1 MSLHQQAQTIQQ
13 QGRGPDTML
22 VHMAPSEVAGLQAL
36 AEQFGG
42 TLTTNPTTGL
52 PEAGFL
58 EDILPMV
65 VGAATMFIPGMQGVG
80 AYMLAGGM
88 GGLTGLA
95 TRQSG
100 ESGLGAAFR
109 GMLGG
114 VGGLGMGS
122 AAAGLMGSAA
132 TAGTGAAGAAASGT
146 GLTAGGSGLGLTAGG
161 SGLGLTASA
170 TGAPG
175 YALTAAAEPSLWA
188 SAKPWLDKGMSVYGQ
203 AQKMGLMGGEEPP
216 PQFLP
221 PAAAPAYTPARADLI
236 DAGGGSGF
244 TPRWAAGQSMPA
256 PGAAR
261 EDGRRAPAGFTQG
274 RRFDA
279 FPAAR
284 FAGGG
289 QVRGMESGG
298 FVVPADVVSALGNG
312 STDAGL
318 RALSQLGAEPIRG
331 QGDGQSDDIPANID
345 GAQPARVAD
354 GEAYLAPSKVA
365 QLGNGDPANG
375 AKRLY
380 DMLARVRQ
388 HAHGHVEQQRPVDP
402 SVVLA

>member
-1 MSLHQQAQTIQQ
+1 MSLHQHARTIQQ

-132 TAGTGAAGAAASGT
+132 TAGTGLGT

-161 SGLGLTASA
+161 SGLGMTASA
-170 TGAPG
+170 AGVPG
-175 YALTAAAEPSLWA
+175 YALAAAEPSLWA
-188 SAKPWLDKGMSVYGQ
+188 SAKPWLEKGVAAYGQ

-244 TPRWAAGQSMPA
+244 APRWAAGQPTSA
-256 PGAAR
+256 PGATR
-261 EDGRRAPAGFTQG
+261 GEGLRAPAGFTQG

-279 FPAAR
+279 FPTAR

-289 QVRGMESGG
+289 QVRSMESGG

-312 STDAGL
+312 STDAGM

-331 QGDGQSDDIPANID
+331 QGDGQSDDIPAHID

-354 GEAYLAPSKVA
+354 GEAYLAPSRVA
-365 QLGNGDPANG
+365 ALGKGDPADG

-380 DMLARVRQ
+380 DMMARVRQ
-388 HAHGHVEQQRPVDP
+388 HAHGHAEQQRPVDP
-402 SVVLA
+402 SAVFA